1 MERMIFI
8 GNQKKF
14 DMRMTEQDYKR
25 LTRKARKCGLTRS
38 GYIRLLIHDYNPRE
52 TPPADYFS
60 MTRELKEIGNN
71 MNQIAFMANA
81 TGLVDEGRYYEEIIR
96 LHDAI
101 CRIEQAVTGVKGAP
115 VDFEEEN

>member
-1 MERMIFI
+1 MIFI
-8 GNQKKF
+8 SNKKKF
-14 DMRMTEQDYKR
+14 DLRMTELDYKR
-25 LTRKARKCGLTRS
+25 LTRKAKKCGLTRS

-52 TPPADYFS
+52 TPPADYFG

-81 TGLVDEGRYYEEIIR
+81 TGLVDEGRYYEEVIH

-101 CRIEQAVTGVKGAP
+101 LRIEQAVTGVKDVS
-115 VDFEEEN
+115 VDFEEES

>member
-25 LTRKARKCGLTRS
+25 LTRKAQKCGLTRS

-52 TPPADYFS
+52 TPHADYFG

-81 TGLVDEGRYYEEIIR
+81 TGLVDEGRYYEEVIH

-101 CRIEQAVTGVKGAP
+101 LRIEQAVTGVNDVS
-115 VDFEEEN
+115 VDFEDDL